1 MRIKLFPDDMLPQEK
16 AVYVLAIGLC
26 VLTTIF
32 ITLSLIILPPSIPD
46 NAYADVF
53 NSTITTLNGGDT
65 MT

>member
-16 AVYVLAIGLC
+16 AIWVFMIVLS
-26 VLTTIF
+26 VLTIIF
-32 ITLSLIILPPSIPD
+32 ITLYFIILPPLIPP

-53 NSTITTLNGGDT
+53 NNTITTLNGGDI